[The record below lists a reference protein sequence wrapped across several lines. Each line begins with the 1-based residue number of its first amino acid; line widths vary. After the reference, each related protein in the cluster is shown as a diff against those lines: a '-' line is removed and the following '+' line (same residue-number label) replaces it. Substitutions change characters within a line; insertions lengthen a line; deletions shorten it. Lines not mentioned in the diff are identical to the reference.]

1 MRRISLFL
9 LVIALPA
16 VAAAQ
21 AIQPAAPEPF
31 RKWDVGGG
39 VTIRFG
45 EYRDRVIPAGS
56 WVAEAGRYWTPH
68 LKASV
73 LVMTAGQQTY
83 GGFSYNGVS
92 ATSIEYVTAP
102 AAYGVGITYQFF
114 DNEFVHP
121 YLTAGARFA
130 SVNAATTI
138 STYSARLGYQVTTL
152 SGPDRVEA
160 DPVVGGGFKSYFG
173 NGRAFM
179 RTELLFSS
187 SPDGTRHAVLLI
199 GSGVDF

>member
-1 MRRISLFL
+1 MRHVSLFL
-9 LVIALPA
+9 LAVALPA
-16 VAAAQ
+16 AATAQ
-21 AIQPAAPEPF
+21 PIQPRASEPF

-45 EYRDRVIPAGS
+45 ETNDRVNPAGS

-73 LVMTAGQQTY
+73 VVTTAGQHNY
-83 GGFSYNGVS
+83 GTSSYSTVS
-92 ATSIEYVTAP
+92 ATWTEYVTAP
-102 AAYGVGITYQFF
+102 AAYGAAITYQFF

-121 YLTAGARFA
+121 YVTGGARFA
-130 SVNAATTI
+130 SSHEAITL
-138 STYSARLGYQVTTL
+138 STYSPRLGSQLTTFT
-152 SGPDRVEA
+152 GPERFEVH
-160 DPVVGGGFKSYFG
+160 PVLGGGFKSYFG

-179 RTELLFSS
+179 RTELLFSMG
-187 SPDGTRHAVLLI
+187 PNGTRHGILLI

>member
-1 MRRISLFL
+1 MRRIWLFVL
-9 LVIALPA
+9 AVALPA

-21 AIQPAAPEPF
+21 TIRPAAREPF

-45 EYRDRVIPAGS
+45 ETNDRVIPVGS

-73 LVMTAGQQTY
+73 AVMTAGQHDY
-83 GGFSYNGVS
+83 GAFSYNGVS
-92 ATSIEYVTAP
+92 STTTEYVTRP
-102 AAYGVGITYQFF
+102 AAYGVGLTYQFF

-121 YLTAGARFA
+121 YVTGGARFA
-130 SVNAATTI
+130 SSHEATEI
-138 STYSARLGYQVTTL
+138 STYSRLGYQFTTFA
-152 SGPDRVEA
+152 GPDRVEA
-160 DPVVGGGFKSYFG
+160 RPVVGGGFKSYFG

-179 RTELLFSS
+179 RSELLFSMA
-187 SPDGTRHAVLLI
+187 PNGTRHAVLLI